1 MYCFDAERMRHF
13 CKVHSI
19 VYKTFE
25 AEFFNTTEQIP
36 SINPSGEH
44 RAMQCVY
51 RSIIV
56 FQRK

>member
-1 MYCFDAERMRHF
+1 MRHF